1 MKKKDIIIVKSPIYD
16 TATCVDLEGWGRGG
30 QDPPVKFKF
39 FKLRY
44 KNMVPKI
51 CLGPPRPENSNNRR
65 TPLPWENF
73 LDLRMQI
80 SDKGHYVFNIHTE
93 NAAEVRPTA
102 CPFP

>member
-1 MKKKDIIIVKSPIYD
+1 MPW
-16 TATCVDLEGWGRGG
+16 T
-30 QDPPVKFKF
+30 
-39 FKLRY
+39 
-44 KNMVPKI
+44 
-51 CLGPPRPENSNNRR
+51 PPRPENSNNRR